1 LIIFHSQVK
10 RRWRKW
16 SKKKKGEEEKFVD
29 GKKLMMTSVQQI
41 PLNDR
46 SSMVQ

>member
-1 LIIFHSQVK
+1 MEKVV
-10 RRWRKW
+10 
-16 SKKKKGEEEKFVD
+16 KKKKGEEEKFVD